1 MTTANTTA
9 KSRVKSLSAFD
20 KLKMA
25 MESDTTD
32 AIPNSFFSR
41 AKHIIGSIDT
51 GVSDLSSNKEHLK
64 GFGRSKNENNS

>member
-1 MTTANTTA
+1 MTTATTT
-9 KSRVKSLSAFD
+9 KLKIKSLSPYD

-32 AIPNSFFSR
+32 AMPNSFFSR